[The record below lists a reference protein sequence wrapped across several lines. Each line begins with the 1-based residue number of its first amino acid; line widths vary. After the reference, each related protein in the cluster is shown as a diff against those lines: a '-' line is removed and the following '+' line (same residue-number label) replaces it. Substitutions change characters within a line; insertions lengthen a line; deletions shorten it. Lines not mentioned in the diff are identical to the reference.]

1 MSKSR
6 NSSRC
11 VIAASILVLSSTTF
25 ISSALAQSVF
35 PGGTLTISGEQ
46 TVTDDFDL
54 VMPATV
60 LFANGANGVL
70 SGNIVTNG
78 QYVQFNTLGNGHITG
93 GIQGGTSFIDKAGSG
108 TLTIDGEISGG
119 GTGIY
124 VQGTLVLNHAN
135 TFGGGSGSVLI
146 GNGTLVA
153 GDDRALS
160 TARITTQFSSATL
173 SANKDVTLAN
183 NFSLNPSTD
192 LTVDTAGH
200 AISLTGR
207 IQANSG
213 GGSAARLIKNGL
225 GTLTLSGNNTY
236 AGGTVLNQ
244 GTLSVSSDSNLGD
257 VNGGITFDGGE
268 LKFGSA
274 FDLSTSRAINLSAG
288 GGTID
293 MAGNESTI
301 RRAISGSG
309 GLTVED
315 SSNSANGTLTLEG
328 MNDYTGATT
337 IANGATLALS
347 GQGRVNQSSGVQVDG
362 TFDVSNA
369 SSAQINN
376 LSGHGNITLGTNYL
390 QINNAAGTFGG
401 VISGDG
407 GVNIGSGIQ
416 VFTGTNSYTGAT
428 GIMAG
433 AVLELG
439 NGGTEGS
446 VAGNITNHGAVVF
459 NRSDDLL
466 YNGEITG
473 NGIFAHVGSGKLTLT
488 ATSSSRGD
496 VIIGPDSTLQLGN
509 GGTTGLIGGTNYTGT
524 ITNLGTL
531 IYDRSNAVSWKGI
544 YAGDGEIIKEGANT
558 LTLTGDSSGY
568 TGSTTVKS
576 GKLIVGNDLG
586 NGKLGGDV
594 TVLDGAILGGYGTLG
609 SGVGS
614 LVDIQSGGILSP
626 GNSIGTLTI
635 NGDLT
640 LRAGSYLMTE
650 LAGDGSADLV
660 NVTGR
665 ANIAGSH
672 LVITA
677 LDPETS
683 YQAGQRYN
691 VLTAGNLISGQFADV
706 TSGSTF
712 LNFTLDPEQTS
723 TAFNV
728 ALKST
733 ETEPEPNNPDPG
745 ENPGEGEIPKPKPL
759 FTTVAETKN
768 QFATAQALD
777 SLSQTGSSLALY
789 NKLLMLSADE
799 ARAAY
804 NSLSGEAYASAKG
817 ALINQSQ
824 FINSAITN
832 RLQQAL
838 GGVPTAPVATMNYAS
853 EPKKVEAFGAV
864 TPQADSGNLY
874 TGWAYA
880 YGAWSEQDS
889 TNNTGRMK
897 SSVGGFV
904 TGIDRLVYENWRLGL
919 LAGYSHTSFDV
930 DGRASSGSSDNYTIG
945 AYTGTEWELAG
956 GNALSFSSGL
966 AYTWHQIDMN
976 RSVGFVAFNDSLD
989 ADYDAGTFQLFG
1001 ELGYKIRLPKAV
1013 IEPYANL
1020 SYIRLKTDGF
1030 NEDGQSAA
1038 ALSVDSD
1045 TMGTTFST
1053 LGFRASTGF
1062 DLGTV
1067 PTTARADLGWR
1078 HAAGDIDPVSTASFV
1093 GSDAFTVAG
1102 APIAKDTAIIEAGLD
1117 FALSKD
1123 ATLGVS
1129 YSGQFGSGSQRNGF
1143 NAALKVSF

>member
-1 MSKSR
+1 MSVSR
-6 NSSRC
+6 NTSRC
-11 VIAASILVLSSTTF
+11 VIAASILLLSSTTF

-35 PGGTLTISGEQ
+35 SGGTLVISGEQ
-46 TVTDDFDL
+46 TVSDDFDL
-54 VMPATV
+54 LTSGTVQINSGGNAT
-60 LFANGANGVL
+60 LT
-70 SGNIVTNG
+70 GNIVTNNNMLT
-78 QYVQFNTLGNGHITG
+78 FSTLGTGLVTGNINGG
-93 GIQGGTSFIDKAGSG
+93 SSLIDKTGSG
-108 TLTIDGEISGG
+108 TLVIDGQISGV
-119 GTGIY
+119 GTGIS
-124 VQGTLVLNHAN
+124 VRGTLVLNNAN
-135 TFGGGSGSVLI
+135 TFGGGSGSILLS
-146 GNGTLVA
+146 NGTIVA
-153 GDDRALS
+153 GDNNALS
-160 TARITTQFSSATL
+160 TARITTTFATGTL

-183 NFSLNPSTD
+183 NFSLNTD
-192 LTVDTAGH
+192 ADLAVDTAGH
-200 AISLTGR
+200 QISLTGR

-213 GGSAARLIKNGL
+213 GGSAARLIKNGV

-257 VNGGITFDGGE
+257 VNGGLTFDGGE

-309 GLTVED
+309 GLTVKD

-337 IANGATLALS
+337 IADGATLALS

-376 LSGHGNITLGTNYL
+376 LSGHGNGALGSNYL
-390 QINNAAGTFGG
+390 QINNAAGTFSG
-401 VISGDG
+401 VISGVG
-407 GVNIGSGIQ
+407 GVNIGSGQQ
-416 VFTGTNSYTGAT
+416 VFTGTNSYTGGT

-446 VAGNITNHGAVVF
+446 VAGSITNYGAVVF
-459 NRSDDLL
+459 NRSDDVL

-473 NGIFAHVGSGKLTLT
+473 NGLFAHVGSGKLTLT
-488 ATSSSRGD
+488 TTSSSRGD
-496 VIIGPDSTLQLGN
+496 VLIGPDSTLQLGS
-509 GGTTGLIGGTNYTGT
+509 GGTTGHIGGTNFTGT
-524 ITNLGTL
+524 IINLGTL

-544 YAGDGEIIKEGANT
+544 YAGNGEIIKEGTNT
-558 LTLTGDSSGY
+558 LTLTGDSSNYDGL
-568 TGSTTVKS
+568 TTVKR
-576 GKLIVGNDLG
+576 GKLIVGDALG

-594 TVLDGAILGGYGTLG
+594 TVSDGATLGGYGTLG
-609 SGVGS
+609 SGAGS
-614 LVDIQSGGILSP
+614 LVSIQSGGILSP

-640 LRAGSYLMTE
+640 LQAGSFLMTE

-665 ANIAGSH
+665 ANIVGSH

-677 LDPETS
+677 LDPEVS
-683 YQAGQRYN
+683 YQAGQKYN
-691 VLTAGNLISGQFADV
+691 ILSAGSLVSGQFADV
-706 TSGSTF
+706 TSNSAF
-712 LNFTLDPEQTS
+712 LTFTLDPEQS
-723 TAFNV
+723 LNAFNV
-728 ALKST
+728 ALTPKT
-733 ETEPEPNNPDPG
+733 TEPEPNKPEPG
-745 ENPGEGEIPKPKPL
+745 EKPEPSPL
-759 FTTVAETKN
+759 FTTVANTNN

-789 NKLLMLSADE
+789 NRLLMLSADE

-804 NSLSGEAYASAKG
+804 DNLSGEAYAAAKG

-832 RLQQAL
+832 RLQQAN
-838 GGVPTAPVATMNYAS
+838 GSTPTAPVATMNYVS
-853 EPKKVEAFGAV
+853 EAKQSQAFDVV
-864 TPQADSGNLY
+864 TPQTDTEDLY
-874 TGWAYA
+874 TGWGYA

-889 TNNTGRMK
+889 TSNTGRMK

-919 LAGYSHTSFDV
+919 LAGYSHTSFNV
-930 DGRASSGSSDNYTIG
+930 DSRASSGSSDNYILG
-945 AYTGTEWELAG
+945 AYTGTEWQLSN
-956 GNALSFSSGL
+956 GNALAFSSGL
-966 AYTWHQIDMN
+966 AYTWHQIEMN
-976 RSVGFVAFNDSLD
+976 RSVAFPAFGDNLN
-989 ADYDAGTFQLFG
+989 ADYDAGTFQIFG

-1020 SYIRLKTDGF
+1020 SYVRLGTDGF
-1030 NEDGQSAA
+1030 DEDGQTAA
-1038 ALSVDSD
+1038 ALSMNSD
-1045 TMGTTFST
+1045 TMSTTFST
-1053 LGFRASTGF
+1053 LGVRASTGF
-1062 DLGTV
+1062 DLGTI
-1067 PTTARADLGWR
+1067 PTTARADIGWR
-1078 HAAGDIDPVSTASFV
+1078 HASGDVNPVSTASFV
-1093 GSDAFTVAG
+1093 GSNAFTVAG
-1102 APIAKDTAIIEAGLD
+1102 APIAKDAAIIEAGLD

-1123 ATLGVS
+1123 AILGVS
-1129 YSGQFGSGSQRNGF
+1129 YSGQFGSGAQRNGF
-1143 NAALKVSF
+1143 NASLKVSF

>member
-439 NGGTEGS
+439 S
-446 VAGNITNHGAVVF
+446 RLI
-459 NRSDDLL
+459 
-466 YNGEITG
+466 
-473 NGIFAHVGSGKLTLT
+473 
-488 ATSSSRGD
+488 TSS
-496 VIIGPDSTLQLGN
+496 
-509 GGTTGLIGGTNYTGT
+509 
-524 ITNLGTL
+524 
-531 IYDRSNAVSWKGI
+531 
-544 YAGDGEIIKEGANT
+544 
-558 LTLTGDSSGY
+558 
-568 TGSTTVKS
+568 
-576 GKLIVGNDLG
+576 
-586 NGKLGGDV
+586 
-594 TVLDGAILGGYGTLG
+594 
-609 SGVGS
+609 
-614 LVDIQSGGILSP
+614 
-626 GNSIGTLTI
+626 
-635 NGDLT
+635 
-640 LRAGSYLMTE
+640 
-650 LAGDGSADLV
+650 
-660 NVTGR
+660 
-665 ANIAGSH
+665 
-672 LVITA
+672 
-677 LDPETS
+677 
-683 YQAGQRYN
+683 
-691 VLTAGNLISGQFADV
+691 
-706 TSGSTF
+706 
-712 LNFTLDPEQTS
+712 
-723 TAFNV
+723 
-728 ALKST
+728 
-733 ETEPEPNNPDPG
+733 
-745 ENPGEGEIPKPKPL
+745 
-759 FTTVAETKN
+759 
-768 QFATAQALD
+768 
-777 SLSQTGSSLALY
+777 
-789 NKLLMLSADE
+789 
-799 ARAAY
+799 
-804 NSLSGEAYASAKG
+804 
-817 ALINQSQ
+817 
-824 FINSAITN
+824 
-832 RLQQAL
+832 
-838 GGVPTAPVATMNYAS
+838 
-853 EPKKVEAFGAV
+853 
-864 TPQADSGNLY
+864 
-874 TGWAYA
+874 
-880 YGAWSEQDS
+880 
-889 TNNTGRMK
+889 
-897 SSVGGFV
+897 
-904 TGIDRLVYENWRLGL
+904 
-919 LAGYSHTSFDV
+919 
-930 DGRASSGSSDNYTIG
+930 
-945 AYTGTEWELAG
+945 
-956 GNALSFSSGL
+956 
-966 AYTWHQIDMN
+966 
-976 RSVGFVAFNDSLD
+976 
-989 ADYDAGTFQLFG
+989 
-1001 ELGYKIRLPKAV
+1001 
-1013 IEPYANL
+1013 
-1020 SYIRLKTDGF
+1020 
-1030 NEDGQSAA
+1030 
-1038 ALSVDSD
+1038 
-1045 TMGTTFST
+1045 
-1053 LGFRASTGF
+1053 
-1062 DLGTV
+1062 
-1067 PTTARADLGWR
+1067 
-1078 HAAGDIDPVSTASFV
+1078 
-1093 GSDAFTVAG
+1093 
-1102 APIAKDTAIIEAGLD
+1102 
-1117 FALSKD
+1117 
-1123 ATLGVS
+1123 
-1129 YSGQFGSGSQRNGF
+1129 
-1143 NAALKVSF
+1143 

>member
-1 MSKSR
+1 MLTFSTLGTG
-6 NSSRC
+6 
-11 VIAASILVLSSTTF
+11 LVT
-25 ISSALAQSVF
+25 
-35 PGGTLTISGEQ
+35 
-46 TVTDDFDL
+46 
-54 VMPATV
+54 
-60 LFANGANGVL
+60 
-70 SGNIVTNG
+70 GNING
-78 QYVQFNTLGNGHITG
+78 GSSL
-93 GIQGGTSFIDKAGSG
+93 IDKTGSG
-108 TLTIDGEISGG
+108 TLVIDGQISGV
-119 GTGIY
+119 GTGIS
-124 VQGTLVLNHAN
+124 VRGTLVLNNAN
-135 TFGGGSGSVLI
+135 TFGGGSGSILLS
-146 GNGTLVA
+146 NGTIVA
-153 GDDRALS
+153 GDNNALS
-160 TARITTQFSSATL
+160 TARITTTFATGTL

-183 NFSLNPSTD
+183 NFSLNTD
-192 LTVDTAGH
+192 ADLAVDTAGH
-200 AISLTGR
+200 QISLTGR

-213 GGSAARLIKNGL
+213 GGSAARLIKNGV

-257 VNGGITFDGGE
+257 VNGGLTFDGGE

-309 GLTVED
+309 GLTVKD

-337 IANGATLALS
+337 IADGATLALS

-376 LSGHGNITLGTNYL
+376 LSGHGNVALGSNYL
-390 QINNAAGTFGG
+390 QINNAAGTFSG
-401 VISGDG
+401 VISGVG
-407 GVNIGSGIQ
+407 GVNIGSGQQ
-416 VFTGTNSYTGAT
+416 VFTGTNSYTGGT

-446 VAGNITNHGAVVF
+446 VAGSITNYGAVVF
-459 NRSDDLL
+459 NRSDDVL

-473 NGIFAHVGSGKLTLT
+473 NGLFAHVGSGKLTLT
-488 ATSSSRGD
+488 TTSSSRGD
-496 VIIGPDSTLQLGN
+496 VLIGPDSTLQLGS
-509 GGTTGLIGGTNYTGT
+509 GGTTGHIGGTNFTGT
-524 ITNLGTL
+524 IINLGTL

-544 YAGDGEIIKEGANT
+544 YAGNGEIIKEGTNT
-558 LTLTGDSSGY
+558 LTLTGDSSNYDGL
-568 TGSTTVKS
+568 TTVKR
-576 GKLIVGNDLG
+576 GKLIVGDALG

-594 TVLDGAILGGYGTLG
+594 TVSDGATLGGYGTLG
-609 SGVGS
+609 SGAGS
-614 LVDIQSGGILSP
+614 LVSIQSGGILSP

-640 LRAGSYLMTE
+640 LQAGSFLMTE

-665 ANIAGSH
+665 ANIVGSH

-677 LDPETS
+677 LDPEVS
-683 YQAGQRYN
+683 YQAGQKYN
-691 VLTAGNLISGQFADV
+691 ILSAGSLVSGQFADV
-706 TSGSTF
+706 TSNSAF
-712 LNFTLDPEQTS
+712 LTFTLDPEQS
-723 TAFNV
+723 LNAFNV
-728 ALKST
+728 ALTPKT
-733 ETEPEPNNPDPG
+733 TEPEPNKPEPG
-745 ENPGEGEIPKPKPL
+745 EKPEPSPL
-759 FTTVAETKN
+759 FTTVANTNN

-789 NKLLMLSADE
+789 NRLLMLSADE

-804 NSLSGEAYASAKG
+804 DNLSGEAYAAAKG

-832 RLQQAL
+832 RLQQAN
-838 GGVPTAPVATMNYAS
+838 GSTPTAPVATMNYVS
-853 EPKKVEAFGAV
+853 EAKQSQAFDVV
-864 TPQADSGNLY
+864 TPQTDTEDLY
-874 TGWAYA
+874 TGWGYA

-889 TNNTGRMK
+889 TSNTGRMK

-919 LAGYSHTSFDV
+919 LAGYSHTSFNV
-930 DGRASSGSSDNYTIG
+930 DSRASSGSSDNYILG
-945 AYTGTEWELAG
+945 AYTGTEWQLSN
-956 GNALSFSSGL
+956 GNALAFSSGL
-966 AYTWHQIDMN
+966 AYTWHQIEMN
-976 RSVGFVAFNDSLD
+976 RSVAFPAFGDNLN
-989 ADYDAGTFQLFG
+989 ADYDAGTFQIFG

-1020 SYIRLKTDGF
+1020 SYVRLGTDGF
-1030 NEDGQSAA
+1030 DEDGQTAA
-1038 ALSVDSD
+1038 ALSMNSD
-1045 TMGTTFST
+1045 TMSTTFST
-1053 LGFRASTGF
+1053 LGVRASTGF
-1062 DLGTV
+1062 DLGTI
-1067 PTTARADLGWR
+1067 PTTARADIGWR
-1078 HAAGDIDPVSTASFV
+1078 HASGDVNPVSTASFV
-1093 GSDAFTVAG
+1093 GSNAFTVAG
-1102 APIAKDTAIIEAGLD
+1102 APIAKDAAIIEAGLD

-1123 ATLGVS
+1123 AILGVS
-1129 YSGQFGSGSQRNGF
+1129 YSGQFGSGAQRNGF
-1143 NAALKVSF
+1143 NASLKVSF

>member
-1 MSKSR
+1 M
-6 NSSRC
+6 
-11 VIAASILVLSSTTF
+11 
-25 ISSALAQSVF
+25 
-35 PGGTLTISGEQ
+35 
-46 TVTDDFDL
+46 
-54 VMPATV
+54 
-60 LFANGANGVL
+60 
-70 SGNIVTNG
+70 
-78 QYVQFNTLGNGHITG
+78 
-93 GIQGGTSFIDKAGSG
+93 
-108 TLTIDGEISGG
+108 
-119 GTGIY
+119 
-124 VQGTLVLNHAN
+124 
-135 TFGGGSGSVLI
+135 
-146 GNGTLVA
+146 
-153 GDDRALS
+153 
-160 TARITTQFSSATL
+160 
-173 SANKDVTLAN
+173 
-183 NFSLNPSTD
+183 
-192 LTVDTAGH
+192 
-200 AISLTGR
+200 
-207 IQANSG
+207 
-213 GGSAARLIKNGL
+213 
-225 GTLTLSGNNTY
+225 
-236 AGGTVLNQ
+236 
-244 GTLSVSSDSNLGD
+244 
-257 VNGGITFDGGE
+257 
-268 LKFGSA
+268 
-274 FDLSTSRAINLSAG
+274 
-288 GGTID
+288 
-293 MAGNESTI
+293 
-301 RRAISGSG
+301 
-309 GLTVED
+309 
-315 SSNSANGTLTLEG
+315 
-328 MNDYTGATT
+328 
-337 IANGATLALS
+337 
-347 GQGRVNQSSGVQVDG
+347 
-362 TFDVSNA
+362 
-369 SSAQINN
+369 
-376 LSGHGNITLGTNYL
+376 
-390 QINNAAGTFGG
+390 
-401 VISGDG
+401 
-407 GVNIGSGIQ
+407 
-416 VFTGTNSYTGAT
+416 
-428 GIMAG
+428 
-433 AVLELG
+433 
-439 NGGTEGS
+439 
-446 VAGNITNHGAVVF
+446 
-459 NRSDDLL
+459 
-466 YNGEITG
+466 
-473 NGIFAHVGSGKLTLT
+473 
-488 ATSSSRGD
+488 
-496 VIIGPDSTLQLGN
+496 
-509 GGTTGLIGGTNYTGT
+509 
-524 ITNLGTL
+524 